1 MRYFLHNLA
10 CHFLRNKEE
19 HTHEQVSEESLN
31 NLLTTRT
38 QLRVVSILFVI
49 SLIFELIDPAVF
61 IFSNETTIIARIA
74 AVRGNANPVA
84 WTMLALSMP
93 MIPYMFMEVFWPVS
107 RFRRML
113 TKLCCFS
120 LLASSLQWFYLAWL
134 ANLYLVPIISLT
146 YVRAG
151 IGSMAFSVVLA
162 LALNSELRLMRLLG
176 KWRL

>member
-1 MRYFLHNLA
+1 MRSYLYDIA

-19 HTHEQVSEESLN
+19 HDHVNEESLN

-38 QLRVVSILFVI
+38 QLRVISILFVV

-74 AVRGNANPVA
+74 SVRGDANPIA
-84 WTMLALSMP
+84 WTMLALSAP
-93 MIPYMFMEVFWPVS
+93 MIPYTIMEIFWPTS
-107 RFRRML
+107 RFRRTL
-113 TKLCCFS
+113 TKVCCYA
-120 LLASSLQWFYLAWL
+120 LLASSLQWFYIAWL
-134 ANLYLVPIISLT
+134 ANLYLVPIIALT
-146 YVRAG
+146 YVRTG

-176 KWRL
+176 KWRLE